1 MTKEPDPYNL
11 ARFVAAQAPVFAR
24 VCAELD
30 AGAKTSHWMW
40 FIFPQLKALGRSA
53 TALFYGLAD
62 VAEARAYWQH
72 PVLGP
77 RLKESCRRLL
87 ALPPGHSA
95 LQVLGPIDAR
105 KLGSC
110 ATLFARVA
118 PEEPVFRQVLERFYG
133 GEEDALTM
141 AALG

>member
-1 MTKEPDPYNL
+1 MSDIPDPHRL
-11 ARFVAAQAPVFAR
+11 QRFVAAQNPVFAQ

-53 TALFYGLAD
+53 TALHYGLAD
-62 VAEARAYWQH
+62 ANEALAYWQH

-77 RLKESCRRLL
+77 RLKDAFQRLL
-87 ALPPGHSA
+87 AVHGRSA
-95 LQVLGPIDAR
+95 REILGPVDAR

-118 PEEPVFRQVLERFYG
+118 PQEPVFREVLWRYCEG
-133 GEEDALTM
+133 TEDALTL

>member
-1 MTKEPDPYNL
+1 MTTQTDPHNL
-11 ARFVAAQAPVFAR
+11 ARFVAAQAPVFAG
-24 VCAELD
+24 VCTELD

-53 TALFYGLAD
+53 TALHYGLAD
-62 VAEARAYWQH
+62 AAEARAYWQH

-77 RLKESCRRLL
+77 RLRDSCPRLL
-87 ALPPGHSA
+87 ALPPGCSA
-95 LQVLGPIDAR
+95 RQILGPIDAR
-105 KLGSC
+105 KLASC

-118 PEEPVFRQVLERFYG
+118 PEEPVFRQVLDRFYG
-133 GEEDALTM
+133 GEEDALTV